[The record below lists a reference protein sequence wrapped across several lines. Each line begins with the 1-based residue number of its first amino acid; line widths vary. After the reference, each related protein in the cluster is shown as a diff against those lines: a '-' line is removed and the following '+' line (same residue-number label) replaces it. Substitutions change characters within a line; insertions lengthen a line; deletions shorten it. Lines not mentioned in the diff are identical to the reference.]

1 LALLDALVG
10 LCQVVIAGESA
21 DKEFGIQI
29 AGDAESAGRLIALT
43 VRRLLK
49 RSTESD
55 VSHAQ
60 QRLSASE

>member
-1 LALLDALVG
+1 M
-10 LCQVVIAGESA
+10 IAGESA